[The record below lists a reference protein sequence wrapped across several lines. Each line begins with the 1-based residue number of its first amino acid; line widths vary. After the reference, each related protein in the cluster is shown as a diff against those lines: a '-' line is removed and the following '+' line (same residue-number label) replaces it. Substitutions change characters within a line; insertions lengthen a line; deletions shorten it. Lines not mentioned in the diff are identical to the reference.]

1 MMDSWW
7 TALYKIAPTKNAFQ
21 FSYLQ
26 LIFRYNDNGD
36 RSHSSFADLQYLYLS
51 DASGILVG

>member
-7 TALYKIAPTKNAFQ
+7 TALYEIAPTKNAFQ

-36 RSHSSFADLQYLYLS
+36 RSHSSFADLQYLYRS
-51 DASGILVG
+51 GASGN